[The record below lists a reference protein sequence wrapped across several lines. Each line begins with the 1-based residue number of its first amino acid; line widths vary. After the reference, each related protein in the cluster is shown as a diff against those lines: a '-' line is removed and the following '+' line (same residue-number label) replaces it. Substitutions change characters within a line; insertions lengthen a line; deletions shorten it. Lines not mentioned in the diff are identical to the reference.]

1 MSSNT
6 ALRTELNDDQRRLAQ
21 RETDIRSLEAAL
33 ADLKKNMAA
42 ELSSKSIA
50 LDEMRQAYENQVRS
64 HQLTKDILNQRA
76 EELDG
81 VNSMN

>member
-1 MSSNT
+1 
-6 ALRTELNDDQRRLAQ
+6 
-21 RETDIRSLEAAL
+21 
-33 ADLKKNMAA
+33 MAA